1 MPSRRGRGCRL
12 FCCDAF
18 SGGERLGITW
28 LFWSEVLEELQELVG
43 GAVAARSGAGRG
55 GAVQRALLESEVAVE
70 VAAGGV
76 FLFVLDMRVIC
87 GVAGDAARTASRT
100 GYLLGVD
107 TRWARSGGRPEGGRS
122 GAPTACAPSGG
133 GSIVVLFPVEEGA
146 VR

>member
-76 FLFVLDMRVIC
+76 FLFVLDMRVIWRC
-87 GVAGDAARTASRT
+87 CQGSRGPLRARVSASGS
-100 GYLLGVD
+100 GYAV
-107 TRWARSGGRPEGGRS
+107 
-122 GAPTACAPSGG
+122 GA
-133 GSIVVLFPVEEGA
+133 
-146 VR
+146 